1 MEVTRAGGQA
11 WAPAQTGPSIG
22 AGPADPLA
30 VTAAKAVMRKRI
42 RGERRRRSVDERRAD
57 GERLRDVVLNVPQ
70 IRGARWVACYAALA
84 GEPDTTALRQALLAA
99 GTRVLLPV
107 LRGDHDLD
115 WVEDRAVED
124 RTVDDRAYQDRADQP
139 GERLPPTALV
149 RVDVVLAPALAVD
162 TLGRRLGQGGG
173 SYDRA
178 LARVA
183 GAVPVVALV
192 HDEEVLDAAVQ
203 PVPTLSHDRRVDAV
217 ATPSRYLRLVD

>member
-1 MEVTRAGGQA
+1 MFAVDVPRRGAQVGAGVRAGF
-11 WAPAQTGPSIG
+11 SIG
-22 AGPADPLA
+22 PGTADPLA
-30 VTAAKAVMRKRI
+30 VAAAKAAMRERI
-42 RGERRRRSVDERRAD
+42 RADRRRRPVDQRRTD
-57 GERLRDVVLNVPQ
+57 GERLRDVVLQVPQ

-84 GEPDTTALRQALLAA
+84 GEPDTTALRQALSAA
-99 GTRVLLPV
+99 DTRVLLPV

-115 WVEDRAVED
+115 WVEDA
-124 RTVDDRAYQDRADQP
+124 ADPPAEQ
-139 GERLPPTALV
+139 LPPTALA
-149 RVDVVLAPALAVD
+149 RADVVLVPALAVD

-183 GAVPVVALV
+183 GAVPVVALL

-217 ATPSRYLRLVD
+217 ATPSRYLLLVD